1 MPAIPYHAYNRC
13 LLNLAEEEKCR
24 GLPVASSLRA
34 HLSKL
39 TVATWV
45 LVKASG
51 CSIPQFLEREV
62 YVSLFFLYIFYAAKL
77 RFMLVELVEN
87 TIIRIF
93 IKNAVSVDSI
103 CISLTHQSHTAVS
116 HGGSVEL
123 QGCKTTWKH
132 ICSKLWVWV
141 SETRNMERIVMQSK
155 F

>member
-45 LVKASG
+45 LLKASG

-62 YVSLFFLYIFYAAKL
+62 YVRLFFQYISYAAKL
-77 RFMLVELVEN
+77 RFMLVELIEN

-93 IKNAVSVDSI
+93 VKNAISIDSI
-103 CISLTHQSHTAVS
+103 CVSLTHQSHTAVIMVAQWS
-116 HGGSVEL
+116 YKDVRPPENIFVLNSGYESL
-123 QGCKTTWKH
+123 
-132 ICSKLWVWV
+132 KLEIW
-141 SETRNMERIVMQSK
+141 RK
-155 F
+155 